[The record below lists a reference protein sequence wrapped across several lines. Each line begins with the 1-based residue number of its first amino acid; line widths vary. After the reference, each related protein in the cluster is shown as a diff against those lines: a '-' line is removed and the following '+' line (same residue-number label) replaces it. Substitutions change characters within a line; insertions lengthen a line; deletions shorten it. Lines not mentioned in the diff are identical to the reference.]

1 VERHPD
7 TWPVPARRAFNWAT
21 GSIRDE
27 MVLLSH
33 SLLRQV
39 VDVLDV
45 AGKLFME
52 GAPDLMAVNK
62 LR

>member
-1 VERHPD
+1 MGSEH
-7 TWPVPARRAFNWAT
+7 TLNWAT